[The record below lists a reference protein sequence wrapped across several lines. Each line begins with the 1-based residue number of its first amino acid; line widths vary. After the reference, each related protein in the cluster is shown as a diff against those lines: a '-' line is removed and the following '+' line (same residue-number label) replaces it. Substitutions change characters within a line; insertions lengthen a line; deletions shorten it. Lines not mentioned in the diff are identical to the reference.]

1 MEFTSKELLEAPMV
15 QSSITHINPPMMD
28 TSSIKDDIRT
38 LLFLKDKKL
47 LNVYET
53 ALMSR
58 SQNISGNETLK
69 DILNL
74 VKNYITLKYRE
85 DNIKNLTIR
94 KHFDIMIFSL
104 ESLILNKTDIDSNEI
119 CTLILGFLVKNFI

>member
-1 MEFTSKELLEAPMV
+1 MEFTSSELNNAPLI
-15 QSSITHINPPMMD
+15 QSSITHINPPSID
-28 TSSIKDDIRT
+28 ITSIKDDIRT
-38 LLFLKDKKL
+38 LLFLKDKRL

-58 SQNISGNETLK
+58 GQSSSGHDSLK

-74 VKNYITLKYRE
+74 IRNYITLKYRE

-94 KHFDIMIFSL
+94 KHFDIMIYSL
-104 ESLILNKTDIDSNEI
+104 ESLMINKIDIDSNEMN
-119 CTLILGFLVKNFI
+119 TLILGFLVKNFI